1 MSHDASLT
9 GPPHIHFDSRAMAP
23 EQAVEF
29 WRDSL
34 SRSWEMDIEAH
45 HAPAFQAEVSMWKM
59 DTVIVGTS
67 TFGPLQTRVRRETNV
82 RQDQLDHYR
91 LILLRQGE
99 FHCDASGQQ
108 VSLAPGRFVITD
120 MARPESNASCC
131 QSTILYIPR
140 ELLEKALPRPVR
152 LHGAAPVNACA
163 DLVAQHLSALVTGLP
178 GMSAAEVPQVM
189 RATVSLLAASLAQ
202 SPANLDGAKPA
213 IDSVL
218 LRRARQFIE
227 MQLADEDLGVDAI
240 CTHLRV
246 SRSTLYRVFA
256 SLGGVADYIKERRLA
271 RVHGIL
277 SGASERQN
285 IARLAEAHGFKSP
298 THFSRAFRQQF
309 GYSPS
314 EAVGNSV
321 ASTANQAVHSASRFD
336 RWLEAL

>member
-1 MSHDASLT
+1 MAHDPGFT
-9 GPPHIHFDSRAMAP
+9 GPPHIHFDSRAMPP

-34 SRSWEMDIEAH
+34 SRSWEMAIDAH

-67 TFGPLQTRVRRETNV
+67 TFGPLQTRMRRDTNI

-91 LILLRQGE
+91 LILLREGE
-99 FHCDASGQQ
+99 FHCDASGQE

-120 MARPESNASCC
+120 MALPESNASCC

-140 ELLEKALPRPVR
+140 ELLDKALPRPVR
-152 LHGAAPVNACA
+152 LHGASPVNACA
-163 DLVAQHLSALVTGLP
+163 GMVAQHLSSLISGLP
-178 GMSAAEVPQVM
+178 DMSAAEVPNVM
-189 RATVSLLAASLAQ
+189 QATVSLLAASLAQ
-202 SPANLDGAKPA
+202 SPDNLDAARPA

-218 LRRARQFIE
+218 LRRARQYIE
-227 MQLADEDLGVDAI
+227 QQLADESLGVDPI
-240 CTHLRV
+240 CAHLRI

-256 SLGGVADYIKERRLA
+256 SLGGVADYIRERRLA

-277 SGASERQN
+277 SGARERQN
-285 IARLAEAHGFKSP
+285 IARLAEEHGFKSA

-314 EAVGNSV
+314 EAAAQGP
-321 ASTANQAVHSASRFD
+321 AAVRGDGSPSASRFD
-336 RWLEAL
+336 RWLETL